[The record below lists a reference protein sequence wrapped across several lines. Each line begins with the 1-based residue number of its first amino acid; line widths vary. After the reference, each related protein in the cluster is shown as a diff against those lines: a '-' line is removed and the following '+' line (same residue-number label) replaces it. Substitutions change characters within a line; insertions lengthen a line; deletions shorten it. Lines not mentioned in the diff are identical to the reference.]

1 MSDQA
6 PVIWWVRRDLRLGD
20 NAALAAAA
28 GSGRPVV
35 PLFIHDETVETLG
48 AAAKWRLGEGVAA
61 LGRALGERGSR
72 LILRRGDALGVLRR
86 VVSETGAA
94 EIIRSRAYDPAGR
107 ARDKAV
113 EAGLDGIGIELRAV
127 AGHLLFEPST
137 VETGQGGFY
146 KVYTPYWKAV
156 RGRDVPEPAPA
167 PGLIPRPDFWPASD
181 EIESWRMGAALGRGA
196 EVLARHASVG
206 EAAAQGRLG
215 VFVAHRIADYAERRD
230 FPAAEATSGLSEH
243 LSWGEISPRSCWHA
257 GLRAMEDGKA
267 GAETFL
273 RELVWREFAWHLLW
287 HSPHIVERNWR
298 EGWDDFPWST
308 DGDSPEATAWKRGR
322 TGIPFVDAAMREMY
336 VTGTMHNRA
345 RMVAASWLTKN
356 LMTHWRVGMDW
367 FADHLT
373 DWDPAS
379 NAMGWQWV
387 AGSGPDAA
395 PYFRIFN
402 PETQAAK
409 FDPDGAYRDAWIA
422 EGRDTPAPGALDYF
436 DAIPRAWALS
446 PEAAYPEPAVTPGA
460 GRRRALAAYQ
470 AREG

>member
-35 PLFIHDETVETLG
+35 PLFIHDETVEALG

-61 LGRALGERGSR
+61 FARALGARGSR
-72 LILRRGDALGVLRR
+72 LILRRGAALGVLRA
-86 VVSETGAA
+86 VAAETGAA
-94 EIIRSRAYDPAGR
+94 AIVWGRAYDPAGLT
-107 ARDKAV
+107 RDKAV
-113 EAGLDGIGIELRAV
+113 EDGLDGTGIELRAV
-127 AGHLLFEPST
+127 AGSLLFEPWT

-156 RGRDVPEPAPA
+156 RDRDLPEPAPA

-181 EIESWRMGAALGRGA
+181 EIEDWRMGAALGRGA
-196 EVLARHASVG
+196 SVLARHASVG
-206 EAAAQGRLG
+206 EEAAQGRLG
-215 VFVAHRIADYAERRD
+215 AFAAQKIADYAERRD
-230 FPAAEATSGLSEH
+230 FPAAGATSRLSEH

-257 GLRAMEDGKA
+257 GLRAMEAGKA

-273 RELVWREFAWHLLW
+273 KELVWREFAWHLLW
-287 HSPHIVERNWR
+287 YSPHIAQRNWR

-422 EGRDTPAPGALDYF
+422 EGRQSPDPGALDYF
-436 DAIPRAWALS
+436 DAVPRAWGLS
-446 PEAAYPEPAVTPGA
+446 PDAAYPAPAVTLEA

>member
-1 MSDQA
+1 
-6 PVIWWVRRDLRLGD
+6 
-20 NAALAAAA
+20 
-28 GSGRPVV
+28 
-35 PLFIHDETVETLG
+35 
-48 AAAKWRLGEGVAA
+48 
-61 LGRALGERGSR
+61 
-72 LILRRGDALGVLRR
+72 
-86 VVSETGAA
+86 
-94 EIIRSRAYDPAGR
+94 
-107 ARDKAV
+107 
-113 EAGLDGIGIELRAV
+113 
-127 AGHLLFEPST
+127 
-137 VETGQGGFY
+137 
-146 KVYTPYWKAV
+146 
-156 RGRDVPEPAPA
+156 
-167 PGLIPRPDFWPASD
+167 PDFWPASD
-181 EIESWRMGAALGRGA
+181 EIEDWRMGAALGRGA
-196 EVLARHASVG
+196 AVLARHASVG
-206 EAAAQGRLG
+206 EEAAQGRLG
-215 VFVAHRIADYAERRD
+215 AFAAQKVADYAERRD
-230 FPAAEATSGLSEH
+230 FPAAGATSRLSEH

-257 GLRAMEDGKA
+257 GLRAMEAGKA

-273 RELVWREFAWHLLW
+273 KELVWREFAWHLLW
-287 HSPHIVERNWR
+287 HSPHIAERNWR

-373 DWDPAS
+373 DWDPSS

-422 EGRDTPAPGALDYF
+422 EGRQSPGQGALDYF
-436 DAIPRAWALS
+436 DAVPRAWGLS
-446 PEAAYPEPAVTPGA
+446 PDAAYPAPAVTPEA

>member
-35 PLFIHDETVETLG
+35 PLFIHDETVEALG

-61 LGRALGERGSR
+61 FARALGARGSR
-72 LILRRGDALGVLRR
+72 LILRRGGAPGVLRA
-86 VVSETGAA
+86 VAAETGAA
-94 EIIRSRAYDPAGR
+94 AIVWGRAYDPAGR
-107 ARDKAV
+107 DSDKAV
-113 EAGLDGIGIELRAV
+113 EDGLDGTGIELRAV
-127 AGHLLFEPST
+127 AGALLFEPWT

-156 RGRDVPEPAPA
+156 RDRDLPEPAPA

-181 EIESWRMGAALGRGA
+181 EIEDWRMGAALGRGA
-196 EVLARHASVG
+196 AVLARHASVG
-206 EAAAQGRLG
+206 EEAAQGRLG
-215 VFVAHRIADYAERRD
+215 AFAAQKVADYAERRD
-230 FPAAEATSGLSEH
+230 FPAAGATSRLSEH

-257 GLRAMEDGKA
+257 GLRAMEAGKA

-273 RELVWREFAWHLLW
+273 KELVWREFAWHLLW
-287 HSPHIVERNWR
+287 HSPHIAERNWR

-422 EGRDTPAPGALDYF
+422 EGRQSPGQGALDYF
-436 DAIPRAWALS
+436 DAVPRAWGLS
-446 PEAAYPEPAVTPGA
+446 PDAAYPAPAVTPEA